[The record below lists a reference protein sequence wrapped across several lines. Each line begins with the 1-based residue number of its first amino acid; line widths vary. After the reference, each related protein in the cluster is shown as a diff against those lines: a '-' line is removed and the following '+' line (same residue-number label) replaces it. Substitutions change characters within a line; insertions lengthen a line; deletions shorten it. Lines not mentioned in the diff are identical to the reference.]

1 MRRIRFV
8 LWGLLV
14 ACCASCP
21 DAFSRNKK
29 GEDGPRVVFIGDSI
43 TDGNWGC
50 VYHYKKTSAERSRTD
65 LNHIYGHTYMSLV
78 ATWYETR
85 HPRAGYQ
92 FYNRGFSG
100 HKLADLA
107 NRWQEDVLDLHPDVL
122 SVLVGVNDIYNYVE
136 NGDGAEFDFA
146 AWKELYKSLLLQV
159 RAQNPGVKLV
169 LCTPFVARQGA
180 LGEKPD
186 YARREELT
194 KRLAV
199 LVRELAKETGAGLVP
214 FDTLFEKLIRRQPRP
229 SYWIWDGI
237 HPTPAGHRKMAELW
251 LRHVRL

>member
-29 GEDGPRVVFIGDSI
+29 GEDGPRV
-43 TDGNWGC
+43 
-50 VYHYKKTSAERSRTD
+50 
-65 LNHIYGHTYMSLV
+65 
-78 ATWYETR
+78 
-85 HPRAGYQ
+85 GYQ

-100 HKLADLA
+100 HK
-107 NRWQEDVLDLHPDVL
+107 
-122 SVLVGVNDIYNYVE
+122 
-136 NGDGAEFDFA
+136 
-146 AWKELYKSLLLQV
+146 
-159 RAQNPGVKLV
+159 
-169 LCTPFVARQGA
+169 
-180 LGEKPD
+180 
-186 YARREELT
+186 
-194 KRLAV
+194 LAV

-237 HPTPAGHRKMAELW
+237 HPTPAGHRKMAECW

>member
-50 VYHYKKTSAERSRTD
+50 VYHYKKTSAERSQTD

-92 FYNRGFSG
+92 FYYRGFSG
-100 HKLADLA
+100 HKLSNLA
-107 NRWQEDVLDLHPDVL
+107 NRWQEDVLDLHPDVV
-122 SVLVGVNDIYNYVE
+122 SVLVGVN
-136 NGDGAEFDFA
+136 
-146 AWKELYKSLLLQV
+146 
-159 RAQNPGVKLV
+159 
-169 LCTPFVARQGA
+169 
-180 LGEKPD
+180 
-186 YARREELT
+186 
-194 KRLAV
+194 
-199 LVRELAKETGAGLVP
+199 
-214 FDTLFEKLIRRQPRP
+214 DTLFEKLIRRQPRP

>member
-1 MRRIRFV
+1 
-8 LWGLLV
+8 
-14 ACCASCP
+14 
-21 DAFSRNKK
+21 
-29 GEDGPRVVFIGDSI
+29 
-43 TDGNWGC
+43 
-50 VYHYKKTSAERSRTD
+50 
-65 LNHIYGHTYMSLV
+65 MSLV

-107 NRWQEDVLDLHPDVL
+107 HRWQEDVLDLHPDVL
-122 SVLVGVNDIYNYVE
+122 SVLVGVNDIYDYVE

-237 HPTPAGHRKMAELW
+237 HPTPAGHRKMAECW

>member
-50 VYHYKKTSAERSRTD
+50 VYHYKKTSAERSQTD

-107 NRWQEDVLDLHPDVL
+107 NRWQEDVLDLHPDVV
-122 SVLVGVNDIYNYVE
+122 SVLVGVN
-136 NGDGAEFDFA
+136 
-146 AWKELYKSLLLQV
+146 
-159 RAQNPGVKLV
+159 
-169 LCTPFVARQGA
+169 
-180 LGEKPD
+180 
-186 YARREELT
+186 
-194 KRLAV
+194 
-199 LVRELAKETGAGLVP
+199 
-214 FDTLFEKLIRRQPRP
+214 DTLFEKLIRRQPRP

-251 LRHVRL
+251 LRHFRL

>member
-100 HKLADLA
+100 HKLTDLA
-107 NRWQEDVLDLHPDVL
+107 HRWQEDVLDLHPDVL
-122 SVLVGVNDIYNYVE
+122 SVLVGVNDIYDYVE
-136 NGDGAEFDFA
+136 NGDGAE
-146 AWKELYKSLLLQV
+146 
-159 RAQNPGVKLV
+159 
-169 LCTPFVARQGA
+169 C
-180 LGEKPD
+180 
-186 YARREELT
+186 
-194 KRLAV
+194 
-199 LVRELAKETGAGLVP
+199 
-214 FDTLFEKLIRRQPRP
+214 
-229 SYWIWDGI
+229 
-237 HPTPAGHRKMAELW
+237 W

>member
-50 VYHYKKTSAERSRTD
+50 VYHYKKTSAERSQTD

-107 NRWQEDVLDLHPDVL
+107 NRWQEDVLDLHPDVV
-122 SVLVGVNDIYNYVE
+122 SVLVGVN
-136 NGDGAEFDFA
+136 
-146 AWKELYKSLLLQV
+146 
-159 RAQNPGVKLV
+159 
-169 LCTPFVARQGA
+169 
-180 LGEKPD
+180 
-186 YARREELT
+186 
-194 KRLAV
+194 
-199 LVRELAKETGAGLVP
+199 
-214 FDTLFEKLIRRQPRP
+214 DTLFEKLIRRQPRP

-237 HPTPAGHRKMAELW
+237 HPTPAGHRKMAECW
-251 LRHVRL
+251 LRHVRLCCVVPAGFEPTTR

>member
-14 ACCASCP
+14 TCCASCP

-50 VYHYKKTSAERSRTD
+50 VYHYKKTSAERSQTD

-92 FYNRGFSG
+92 FYNRGISG

-107 NRWQEDVLDLHPDVL
+107 NRWKEDVLDLHPDVV
-122 SVLVGVNDIYNYVE
+122 SVLVGVN
-136 NGDGAEFDFA
+136 
-146 AWKELYKSLLLQV
+146 
-159 RAQNPGVKLV
+159 
-169 LCTPFVARQGA
+169 
-180 LGEKPD
+180 
-186 YARREELT
+186 
-194 KRLAV
+194 
-199 LVRELAKETGAGLVP
+199 
-214 FDTLFEKLIRRQPRP
+214 DTLFEKLIRRQPRP

-237 HPTPAGHRKMAELW
+237 HPTPAGHRKMAECW
-251 LRHVRL
+251 LRHVRLCCVVPAGFEPTTR

>member
-1 MRRIRFV
+1 M
-8 LWGLLV
+8 

-50 VYHYKKTSAERSRTD
+50 VYHYKKTAAERSQTD

-85 HPRAGYQ
+85 HPRALYR

-107 NRWQEDVLDLHPDVL
+107 NRWQEDVLDLHPDVV
-122 SVLVGVNDIYNYVE
+122 SVLVGVND
-136 NGDGAEFDFA
+136 
-146 AWKELYKSLLLQV
+146 
-159 RAQNPGVKLV
+159 
-169 LCTPFVARQGA
+169 
-180 LGEKPD
+180 
-186 YARREELT
+186 
-194 KRLAV
+194 
-199 LVRELAKETGAGLVP
+199 
-214 FDTLFEKLIRRQPRP
+214 TLSEKLIRRQPRP

>member
-1 MRRIRFV
+1 MRRIGIV
-8 LWGLLV
+8 LWGLLGV
-14 ACCASCP
+14 LCACSL
-21 DAFSRNKK
+21 DVVSRNKK
-29 GEDGPRVVFIGDSI
+29 GDEGQRVVFIGDSI

-50 VYHYKKTSAERSRTD
+50 VYHFKKTSAERSQTD
-65 LNHIYGHTYMSLV
+65 MNHIYGHSYVSGV

-85 HPRAGYQ
+85 HPRAGHL
-92 FYNRGFSG
+92 FYNRGISG
-100 HKLADLA
+100 NKLADLA
-107 NRWQEDVLDLHPDVL
+107 CRWQEDVLDLHPDVV
-122 SVLVGVNDIYNYVE
+122 SVLVGVNDIHDYLE
-136 NGDGAEFDFA
+136 KGDSLAFDFS
-146 AWKELYKSLLLQV
+146 AWKELYKSLLLKVQE
-159 RAQNPGVKLV
+159 QNPRVKLV

-180 LGEKPD
+180 LGEKLD

-199 LVRELAKETGAGLVP
+199 LVRELAKETGAELVP

>member
-100 HKLADLA
+100 HKLTDLA
-107 NRWQEDVLDLHPDVL
+107 HRWQEDVLDLHPDVV
-122 SVLVGVNDIYNYVE
+122 SVLVGVN
-136 NGDGAEFDFA
+136 
-146 AWKELYKSLLLQV
+146 
-159 RAQNPGVKLV
+159 
-169 LCTPFVARQGA
+169 
-180 LGEKPD
+180 
-186 YARREELT
+186 
-194 KRLAV
+194 
-199 LVRELAKETGAGLVP
+199 
-214 FDTLFEKLIRRQPRP
+214 DTLFEKLIRRQPRP

-237 HPTPAGHRKMAELW
+237 HPTPAGHRKMAECW

>member
-100 HKLADLA
+100 HKLTD
-107 NRWQEDVLDLHPDVL
+107 
-122 SVLVGVNDIYNYVE
+122 
-136 NGDGAEFDFA
+136 
-146 AWKELYKSLLLQV
+146 
-159 RAQNPGVKLV
+159 
-169 LCTPFVARQGA
+169 
-180 LGEKPD
+180 
-186 YARREELT
+186 
-194 KRLAV
+194 LAV

-237 HPTPAGHRKMAELW
+237 HPTPAGHRKMAECW

>member
-107 NRWQEDVLDLHPDVL
+107 NRWQEDVLDLHPDVV
-122 SVLVGVNDIYNYVE
+122 SVLVGVN
-136 NGDGAEFDFA
+136 
-146 AWKELYKSLLLQV
+146 
-159 RAQNPGVKLV
+159 
-169 LCTPFVARQGA
+169 
-180 LGEKPD
+180 
-186 YARREELT
+186 
-194 KRLAV
+194 
-199 LVRELAKETGAGLVP
+199 
-214 FDTLFEKLIRRQPRP
+214 DTLFEKLIRRQPRP

-251 LRHVRL
+251 LRHFRL

>member
-8 LWGLLV
+8 IWGLLV

-100 HKLADLA
+100 G
-107 NRWQEDVLDLHPDVL
+107 RRMCWICIPM
-122 SVLVGVNDIYNYVE
+122 S
-136 NGDGAEFDFA
+136 
-146 AWKELYKSLLLQV
+146 
-159 RAQNPGVKLV
+159 
-169 LCTPFVARQGA
+169 CPFSWA
-180 LGEKPD
+180 
-186 YARREELT
+186 
-194 KRLAV
+194 
-199 LVRELAKETGAGLVP
+199 
-214 FDTLFEKLIRRQPRP
+214 
-229 SYWIWDGI
+229 
-237 HPTPAGHRKMAELW
+237 
-251 LRHVRL
+251 